1 MQAAIF
7 KIGDESVEYSQKILI
22 VSLVLT
28 KQQLLLMLI

>member
-22 VSLVLT
+22 IEFGAN